1 VATTAAATAITAA
14 TTEAKDTG
22 RRSLS
27 PSAGRVDVE
36 AAGAYVGELFAEHGR
51 MVLGLAR
58 LLLRDPVEAEDAAQQ
73 VFLSAHQAVLRGSVP
88 RDPPPWLAA
97 ITRNEC
103 RARVR
108 ARMREPLA
116 LPELPSD
123 LPDPLAAAIRAAD
136 LQSVWAALGALPRRQ
151 RRALLLRELG
161 GLSYHELGRALGVSH
176 SAVESLLFRARQQLR
191 MLLAG
196 ANARF
201 AALPVAWKVAGAAV
215 SVGVVATGASGVD
228 QIPIAPPIAHLHPV
242 VARVA
247 AVAPSPHIRIVA
259 AVDEV
264 PAVRAHVRPRR
275 DAVEQRR
282 HRRRHAEPTEAV
294 EPVEEPAEEPA
305 EQPAQEASKGSGL
318 GPSEAVQL
326 EVSNEGPGSGS
337 GEVDDGHRDHAE
349 SSGRSGSDGGSDHS
363 GPG

>member
-1 VATTAAATAITAA
+1 VAKTTVATTAITAA
-14 TTEAKDTG
+14 TTEAKDTA
-22 RRSLS
+22 RRGLS
-27 PSAGRVDVE
+27 PSAGRIDAE

-51 MVLGLAR
+51 MVLGLSR

-73 VFLSAHQAVLRGSVP
+73 VFLSAHQALLRGSLP

-116 LPELPSD
+116 LQELPSD

-161 GLSYHELGRALGVSH
+161 GLSYRELGRALGVSH

-191 MLLAG
+191 TLLAG

-228 QIPIAPPIAHLHPV
+228 PIRVEPPIAHLHPV

-247 AVAPSPHIRIVA
+247 AAAPSPHIRIVA
-259 AVDEV
+259 SVDEA
-264 PAVRAHVRPRR
+264 PAVRVHPRR
-275 DAVEQRR
+275 GRHAVE
-282 HRRRHAEPTEAV
+282 HRGHRRHAAEPREAA
-294 EPVEEPAEEPA
+294 EPVEEHVEV
-305 EQPAQEASKGSGL
+305 PAQEAS
-318 GPSEAVQL
+318 
-326 EVSNEGPGSGS
+326 EGPGPGPSQPLQLEASHEGPGNGS
-337 GEVDDGHRDHAE
+337 GEVENGLDGHDG